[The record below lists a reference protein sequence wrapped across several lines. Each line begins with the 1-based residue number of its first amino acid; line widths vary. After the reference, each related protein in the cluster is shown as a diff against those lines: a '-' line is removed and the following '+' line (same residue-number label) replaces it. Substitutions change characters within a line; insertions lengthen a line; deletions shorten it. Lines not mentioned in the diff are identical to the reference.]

1 MCGPHSAPA
10 CVHMGTCHRAP
21 RAGRQPPP
29 PPAPSWG
36 PRLQPQSWALAPS
49 GPPDSPGPH
58 RPGTTFPP
66 WRWGDEGRAGR
77 PAFIQASS
85 PREVEE
91 APAGQRLR
99 IWARPGERRQPCKD
113 ALTHHLGSTPPE
125 APWSPSVSSLGPAL
139 LPYAGGLTQGRAG
152 PGQGLGTVPWG
163 PAGRQGQPSPGPHGA
178 VQCSRGGEAWGQD
191 LRSVTRGL

>member
-1 MCGPHSAPA
+1 MEASDLHADFSGKEAGGPARP
-10 CVHMGTCHRAP
+10 G
-21 RAGRQPPP
+21 AGLRGGLSQVQT
-29 PPAPSWG
+29 ARSEMPSRWG
-36 PRLQPQSWALAPS
+36 DR
-49 GPPDSPGPH
+49 GRRG
-58 RPGTTFPP
+58 PGTTFPP
-66 WRWGDEGRAGR
+66 WRWGDEGGAGR
-77 PAFIQASS
+77 RAFIQASS

-152 PGQGLGTVPWG
+152 PGQGLGMVPWG
-163 PAGRQGQPSPGPHGA
+163 PAGRRGQPSPGPHGA
-178 VQCSRGGEAWGQD
+178 VQCSRGGEAWVQD
-191 LRSVTRGL
+191 LSSVTRGL